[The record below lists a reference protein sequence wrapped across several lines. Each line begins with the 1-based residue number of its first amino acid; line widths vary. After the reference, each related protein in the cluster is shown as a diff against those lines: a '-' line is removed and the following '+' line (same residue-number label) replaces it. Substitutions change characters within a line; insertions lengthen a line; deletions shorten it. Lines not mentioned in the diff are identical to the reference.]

1 MISHLDPNCTCKHRP
16 GDPCEDS
23 CQAHNI
29 LSGKLTYDQI
39 NTLYTMLHKASK
51 DYEKITDFL
60 VKVVDASDKA
70 INSYF
75 DAWSEIVDLMGYV
88 NAAAE
93 SDPIL

>member
-1 MISHLDPNCTCKHRP
+1 
-16 GDPCEDS
+16 
-23 CQAHNI
+23 
-29 LSGKLTYDQI
+29 
-39 NTLYTMLHKASK
+39 MLHKASK